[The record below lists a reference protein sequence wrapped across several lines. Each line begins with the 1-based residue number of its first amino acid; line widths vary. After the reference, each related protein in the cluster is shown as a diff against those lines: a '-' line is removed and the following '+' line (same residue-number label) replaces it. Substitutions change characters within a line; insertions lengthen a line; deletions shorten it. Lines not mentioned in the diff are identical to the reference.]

1 MKRLLNTKNFLW
13 CCHHLHIDKSKI
25 ISSEILHKSQVHMKD
40 KWYLMEDI
48 KKNYNKNDLKI
59 RMINTTTDIVNQGCN
74 KLRTFIDIDSTIKL
88 NALEVALEVKDYWK
102 NKNVELQLGTQLL
115 EGLETK

>member
-1 MKRLLNTKNFLW
+1 MK
-13 CCHHLHIDKSKI
+13 
-25 ISSEILHKSQVHMKD
+25 
-40 KWYLMEDI
+40 
-48 KKNYNKNDLKI
+48 
-59 RMINTTTDIVNQGCN
+59 
-74 KLRTFIDIDSTIKL
+74 IKL